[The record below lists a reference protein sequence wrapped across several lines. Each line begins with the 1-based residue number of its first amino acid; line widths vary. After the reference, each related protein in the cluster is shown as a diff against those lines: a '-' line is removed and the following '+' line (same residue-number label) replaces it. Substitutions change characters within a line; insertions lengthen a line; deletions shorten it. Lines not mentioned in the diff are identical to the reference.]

1 MMILSIPLSWEK
13 KQMLTSAG
21 FKWETALVK
30 LSCAELAVYCFE
42 HLLSAGLWAACG
54 PVATVGADRASY

>member
-1 MMILSIPLSWEK
+1 MS
-13 KQMLTSAG
+13 TAG

-42 HLLSAGLWAACG
+42 HLLSAGGVEPWAQVIPTAQ
-54 PVATVGADRASY
+54 VTHSDIEKNIIATD